1 MPENELDL
9 RPLIR
14 TLVARRNFI
23 FGAVVASMLI
33 TLGLAFLL
41 PSWFRS
47 ATVIMPPEES
57 DLLSNIGLAQRAL
70 TKFPAFGILDDYF
83 TPADT
88 YKAILQSR
96 SVQETIVDRFELSR
110 VYGIKSRE
118 KTLKALQGHSK
129 VKLNP
134 DGTIQ
139 MAVEDRDPRR
149 AAAIAN
155 AYIEELDH
163 FNTTRRNSRGK
174 MTRRFLEQRV
184 AVVDSVL
191 KSGESRLRIFQ
202 ERNSSVVPSG
212 AEASEARSAAD
223 VMARKLMLE
232 VRLGILR
239 GYLRPEHEQIRQVQ
253 SELNSLSGRI
263 TQLPALQ
270 NDLVRLYRDNKIQEQ
285 LLLLL
290 TAELEQAR
298 IEEALNTPTVSVL
311 DPAIPPERH
320 ARPRRLM
327 LSLGAG
333 ALAFLFS
340 SAWFVARD
348 QGVPPA

>member
-1 MPENELDL
+1 MTDQELDL
-9 RPLIR
+9 RPVFR
-14 TLVARRNFI
+14 TLAARRREI
-23 FGAVVASMLI
+23 LAATLAAMLL
-33 TLGLAFLL
+33 TLGIAFLI
-41 PSWFRS
+41 PRWFR
-47 ATVIMPPEES
+47 ATVVIMPPEES

-96 SVQETIVDRFELSR
+96 SVQETVADRFELSKT
-110 VYGIKSRE
+110 YKLKSRE
-118 KTLKALQGHSK
+118 KTLKELQNHSK

-139 MAVEDRDPRR
+139 MTVEDRDPRR
-149 AAAIAN
+149 AAAMAN
-155 AYIEELDH
+155 AFIEELDR
-163 FNTTRRNSRGK
+163 FNTTKRNSRGRQ
-174 MTRRFLEQRV
+174 TRRFLERRV

-191 KSGESRLRIFQ
+191 KLGESRLRNFQ
-202 ERNSSVVPSG
+202 ERNRTVVPSG
-212 AEASEARSAAD
+212 PEASEARSAAD
-223 VMARKLMLE
+223 MMARKLMLE
-232 VRLGILR
+232 VRLGMLR
-239 GYLRPEHEQIRQVQ
+239 GYLRPEHEQIRQAE

-290 TAELEQAR
+290 TSELEQAR

-320 ARPRRLM
+320 ARPRKLI

-333 ALAFLFS
+333 LLAFLVAS
-340 SAWFVARD
+340 VWFVVRD
-348 QGVPPA
+348 TDVPAA